1 MQHVNPSYR
10 AGDRSGGGTGTRAD
24 RKKVSAATRGVRGKK
39 KKSNLWCREDERNGP
54 KKEEEEDE
62 EEEEEEKGR
71 RGQWGRVSGKTT
83 LGDYL
88 GSGAKVSQTK
98 KRSAEGGRREG
109 FADGGDRVGWRKA
122 ELE

>member
-24 RKKVSAATRGVRGKK
+24 RKKVSAATRGVKGKK

-54 KKEEEEDE
+54 KKEEED

-71 RGQWGRVSGKTT
+71 RGQWGRVSGKTR

-88 GSGAKVSQTK
+88 GCGAKVSQSDKEK
-98 KRSAEGGRREG
+98 KRRRRAARGICGRRG
-109 FADGGDRVGWRKA
+109 QWDGGKRS
-122 ELE
+122 